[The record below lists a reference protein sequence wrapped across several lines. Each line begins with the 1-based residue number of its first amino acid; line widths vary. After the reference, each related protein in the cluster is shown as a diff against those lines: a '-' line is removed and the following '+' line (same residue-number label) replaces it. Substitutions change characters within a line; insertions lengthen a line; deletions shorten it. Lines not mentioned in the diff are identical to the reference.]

1 MGRVGSEAME
11 IAHTHFEMFDH
22 EDERELA
29 REGCVVQEGIFFFFF
44 LKTGDNSSYDVQYKV
59 N

>member
-11 IAHTHFEMFDH
+11 IAHTHFEMFDY

-29 REGCVVQEGIFFFFF
+29 RGGCVVQEGIFFFF
-44 LKTGDNSSYDVQYKV
+44 KTEDNSSYDVQYKV

>member
-11 IAHTHFEMFDH
+11 IAHTHFEMFDY

-29 REGCVVQEGIFFFFF
+29 RGGCVVQEGIFFF
-44 LKTGDNSSYDVQYKV
+44 LRQKIIVHMMCSTK
-59 N
+59 